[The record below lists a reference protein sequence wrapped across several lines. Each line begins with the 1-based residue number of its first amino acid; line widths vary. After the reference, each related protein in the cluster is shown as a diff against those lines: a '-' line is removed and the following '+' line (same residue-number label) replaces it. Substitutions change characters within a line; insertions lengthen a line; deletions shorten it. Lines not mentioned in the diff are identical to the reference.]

1 MGRMH
6 NKLVFE
12 ESMQLCREDASLRE
26 GIIFSS
32 DHQECIPY
40 SADIVVPESRGYDTE
55 VTVVNDRSM
64 NAAISLPGRV
74 CVHNWLSDF

>member
-1 MGRMH
+1 MGRMR

-12 ESMQLCREDASLRE
+12 ESMQLCKEDASLRE

-40 SADIVVPESRGYDTE
+40 SALSLTDTGTLKFFLIGAGPFP
-55 VTVVNDRSM
+55 VLT
-64 NAAISLPGRV
+64 
-74 CVHNWLSDF
+74 